1 MKELSHTD
9 EHGRAVMVDVSR
21 KKEQLRIARAQGR
34 ITMGA
39 ETLALVSRNLVKKGD
54 VLTLAEVAGIQGAKE
69 ASRLIPLCHPLQLG
83 KVDVKARLEENGVL
97 VQSEVR
103 CVGRTGVEME
113 ALASVSVALLTI
125 YDMCKKVDRNM
136 KIEEIYLTEK
146 VKYDIQHDE
155 SGIS

>member
-39 ETLALVSRNLVKKGD
+39 ETMALVSRNLVKKGD